1 MEEEI
6 SAISTNTRIDKIKNF
21 IIQNRTKIIL
31 LFCILLVLLFVY
43 FFIGEQNKKK
53 KIKISNKYNSI
64 VLLNLDDNKSN
75 ITNGLVEIIDDKDK
89 TYSPLALYYIIDNKL
104 ILDKEKINEL
114 FDTVIVTKKLDFEIK
129 NLIIYKKALYNAD
142 TADEIKL
149 LNILDPILKSES
161 VWKSHSLYLIA
172 EYFFEK
178 KEFQKSKE
186 FFNQIINLK
195 NANPDILLQTQKR
208 LKRDLSD

>member
-31 LFCILLVLLFVY
+31 LFCILLVLLFAY

-64 VLLNLDDNKSN
+64 VLLNLNDNKSN
-75 ITNGLVEIIDDKDK
+75 ITNGLVEIIYDKDK

-114 FDTVIVTKKLDFEIK
+114 FDTVLAIKKLDFEIK

-195 NANPDILLQTQKR
+195 NANSDILLQTQKR

>member
-31 LFCILLVLLFVY
+31 LFCILLVLLFAY

-64 VLLNLDDNKSN
+64 VLLNLNDNKAN
-75 ITNGLVEIIDDKDK
+75 ITNGLVEIIDDNDK

-114 FDTVIVTKKLDFEIK
+114 FDTVLVIKKLDFEIK

-195 NANPDILLQTQKR
+195 NDNSDILLQTQKR

>member
-31 LFCILLVLLFVY
+31 LFCILLVLLFAY

-64 VLLNLDDNKSN
+64 VLLNLNDNKSK
-75 ITNGLVEIIDDKDK
+75 ITNGLVEIIDDNDK

-114 FDTVIVTKKLDFEIK
+114 FDTVLVIKKLDFEIK

-178 KEFQKSKE
+178 RVSKIKK

-195 NANPDILLQTQKR
+195 NANSDILLQTQKR

>member
-75 ITNGLVEIIDDKDK
+75 ITNGLVEIIDDNDK

-114 FDTVIVTKKLDFEIK
+114 FDTVLVIKKLDFEIK